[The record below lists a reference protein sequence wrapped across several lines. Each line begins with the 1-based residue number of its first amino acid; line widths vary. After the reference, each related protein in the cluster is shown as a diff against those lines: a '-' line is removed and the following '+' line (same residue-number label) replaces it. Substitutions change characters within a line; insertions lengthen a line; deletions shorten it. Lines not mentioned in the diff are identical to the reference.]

1 LHVLVNLSNRS
12 LRISISQRNR
22 LLFLRTILLSLCLLK
37 SRRDILLRVT
47 QCLLHVVIQ
56 RVEFANGL
64 FRSILG
70 LLLLLI
76 DLSLLISV
84 KDLFVLEGLLFL
96 IELDMDGPGLL
107 VQSIVCFSCQRNL
120 FLFVIQLKL
129 VWGCFI
135 IKYFFFLFRDCVN
148 DIRNSILLHVII
160 WL

>member
-12 LRISISQRNR
+12 LRISIRQRNR
-22 LLFLRTILLSLCLLK
+22 LLFFRTILLSLGLFN
-37 SRRDILLRVT
+37 SWRDILLRFT
-47 QCLLHVVIQ
+47 QRLLHIVIQ

-64 FRSILG
+64 FRSILS

-76 DLSLLISV
+76 NLSLLISV
-84 KDLFVLEGLLFL
+84 KDLFILEGLLFL
-96 IELDMDGPGLL
+96 IELDMDGARLL
-107 VQSIVCFSCQRNL
+107 IQGIVSFSGQRNL

-135 IKYFFFLFRDCVN
+135 IEYFFFLFRNCVN
-148 DIRNSILLHVII
+148 DIGNSILLHVII